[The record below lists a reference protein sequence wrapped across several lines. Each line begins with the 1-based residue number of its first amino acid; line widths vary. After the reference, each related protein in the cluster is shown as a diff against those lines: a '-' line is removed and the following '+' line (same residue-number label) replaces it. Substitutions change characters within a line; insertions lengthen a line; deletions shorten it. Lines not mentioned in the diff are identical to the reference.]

1 MSSDQDMSNQTTTS
15 LRKAE
20 QAVVNGIY
28 AGIAWLLLDFGLLVK
43 EHGAQTITA
52 FAARP
57 EMVVGSVIVI
67 ACVAGLFYKSRTAAS
82 ILFMLFLIP
91 LVLRAVQGAF
101 PPAMMM
107 IFSLVLLYFFL
118 AAVLGTFKY
127 HALID
132 VKREAS
138 RSD

>member
-1 MSSDQDMSNQTTTS
+1 MSNQTATS

-28 AGIAWLLLDFGLLVK
+28 AGIAWLLLDFGLLVR
-43 EHGAQTITA
+43 EHGAQMFTA
-52 FAARP
+52 IASRP

-67 ACVAGLFYKSRTAAS
+67 ACVVGLFYKSRTAAS
-82 ILFMLFLIP
+82 VLFTLFLIP
-91 LVLRAVQGAF
+91 LILRAVQGTF

-107 IFSLVLLYFFL
+107 IFSLILLYFFL

-132 VKREAS
+132 VKREDGPS
-138 RSD
+138 N